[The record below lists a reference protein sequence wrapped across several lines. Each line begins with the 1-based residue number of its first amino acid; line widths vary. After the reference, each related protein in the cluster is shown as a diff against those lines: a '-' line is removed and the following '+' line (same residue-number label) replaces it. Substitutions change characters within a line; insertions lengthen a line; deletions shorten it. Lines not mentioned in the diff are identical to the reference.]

1 MKFTKLFEP
10 VRINALELKNRILM
24 PAMVTNYGNKDNTV
38 SDRLIAYHTARAK
51 GGFGLNIVEN
61 FAVQPSGKAF
71 AAVLGLWEDRFIPG
85 CSALSEA
92 VHASGGKIFAQIY
105 HAGAQTTAKVIGTQP
120 VAPTALLH
128 PLNGTLPRALTGEEI
143 SGIVAAFGQ
152 AARRAQEAGFD
163 GIEVHG
169 SHGYLISEFMSTYT
183 NRRADEYG
191 GDLLGRLRFP
201 REILAC
207 IRKQVGDDFPV
218 IIRMAGDE
226 RVSDGRTIEESK
238 IAAKILEEAGY
249 DGFHITT
256 ATTATQHYIVP
267 PYYVGAALN
276 VGYAEQIKK
285 TVTKPV
291 ITTGGIYDPFLAE
304 LILAEGRADMIGM
317 GRASIADPELPNKI
331 RAGAI
336 EDIRPC
342 VGCLQGCVGYLYYD
356 RPITCLAN
364 PDVGREG
371 EPAAGPPISLK
382 KILVVGGGPA
392 GLEAARTLAARGHS
406 VMLYEKSSQLGGQ
419 FQIACMPPHKQ
430 RIAQLLKQMIKRTRQ
445 AGVEIHLG
453 KTATK
458 DSVAEIKPDLIV
470 VATGGS
476 PIIPDL
482 PGLETCSVVNA
493 WDVLAGRVAVGKK
506 VLVIGG
512 GSVGCETADFL
523 ASQGKHV
530 TLVEMREDIGVDVV
544 QRVRHF
550 LLQRLEAGKVV
561 VETSATVCQIL
572 GDGAVVEQCG
582 EKRQLAGYDD
592 LVLALG
598 TKSENR
604 LAAALKNDGYEVVVV
619 GDAAEPRD
627 ALEAILTAG
636 EIGRKY

>member
-1 MKFTKLFEP
+1 
-10 VRINALELKNRILM
+10 
-24 PAMVTNYGNKDNTV
+24 
-38 SDRLIAYHTARAK
+38 
-51 GGFGLNIVEN
+51 
-61 FAVQPSGKAF
+61 
-71 AAVLGLWEDRFIPG
+71 
-85 CSALSEA
+85 
-92 VHASGGKIFAQIY
+92 
-105 HAGAQTTAKVIGTQP
+105 
-120 VAPTALLH
+120 
-128 PLNGTLPRALTGEEI
+128 
-143 SGIVAAFGQ
+143 
-152 AARRAQEAGFD
+152 
-163 GIEVHG
+163 
-169 SHGYLISEFMSTYT
+169 MSTYT
-183 NRRADEYG
+183 NRRNDEYG

-201 REILAC
+201 REILTC
-207 IRKQVGDDFPV
+207 IRKQVGNDFPV

-267 PYYVGAALN
+267 SYYVGAALN

-331 RAGAI
+331 RYGAI

-342 VGCLQGCVGYLYYD
+342 VGCLQGCIGYLYYD

-364 PDVGREG
+364 PEVGREG
-371 EPAAGPPISLK
+371 EPAAGPPVSLK

-392 GLEAARTLAARGHS
+392 GLEAARIMAARGHS
-406 VMLYEKSSQLGGQ
+406 VMLYEKSDQLGGQ
-419 FQIACMPPHKQ
+419 FKIACMPPHKQ

-445 AGVEIHLG
+445 AGAEIHLG

-470 VATGGS
+470 VATGGL

-530 TLVEMREDIGVDVV
+530 TLVEMRETIGVDVV

-572 GDGAVVEQCG
+572 DDGVVVEQCG
-582 EKRQLAGYDD
+582 EKRQLAGYDH

-598 TKSENR
+598 TRSENG
-604 LAAALKNDGYEVVVV
+604 LAAALKSDGYEVVVI

-627 ALEAILTAG
+627 ALAAMLRAG
-636 EIGRKY
+636 EVGRQL

>member
-1 MKFTKLFEP
+1 MTFTKLLEP
-10 VRINALELKNRILM
+10 VRINTLELKNRILM
-24 PAMVTNYGNKDNTV
+24 PAMVTNYGNRDNTV
-38 SDRLIAYHTARAK
+38 SDRLIAYHAARAK

-61 FAVQPSGKAF
+61 FAVHPAGKAF
-71 AAVLGLWEDRFIPG
+71 AQVLGLWEDGFIPG
-85 CSALSEA
+85 CSALTEA
-92 VHASGGKIFAQIY
+92 VHTSGGKIFAQIY
-105 HAGAQTTAKVIGTQP
+105 HAGAQTTAKVIGTRP

-128 PLNGTLPRALTGEEI
+128 PLLGTLPRALTPEEI

-152 AARRAQEAGFD
+152 AARRARQAGFD

-169 SHGYLISEFMSTYT
+169 SHGYLIAEFMSTYT
-183 NRRADEYG
+183 NRRTDEYG
-191 GDLLGRLRFP
+191 GDLPGRLLFP

-207 IRKQVGDDFPV
+207 IRRQVGSDFPV

-238 IAAKILEEAGY
+238 IAAQILEEAGY

-256 ATTATQHYIVP
+256 ATTATQYYIVP
-267 PYYVGAALN
+267 PFYVGAALN

-285 TVTKPV
+285 AVTKPV

-304 LILAEGRADMIGM
+304 LILAEGRADIIGM

-336 EDIRPC
+336 SDIRPC
-342 VGCLQGCVGYLYYD
+342 VGCLQGCIGNLYYD

-371 EPAAGPPISLK
+371 ETAPGPPDVVK

-392 GLEAARTLAARGHS
+392 GLEASRILAARGHA
-406 VMLYEKSSQLGGQ
+406 VMLYEKSDRLGGQ
-419 FQIACMPPHKQ
+419 FKIACMPPHKQ
-430 RIAQLLKQMIKRTRQ
+430 RLAQLLKHMIGKARQ
-445 AGVEIHLG
+445 AGVEIHPG

-458 DSVAEIKPDLIV
+458 DCIAEIKPDLII
-470 VATGGS
+470 VATGGL

-482 PGLETCSVVNA
+482 PGMEAGSVVNA
-493 WDVLAGRVAVGKK
+493 WDVLAGEVTVGRN

-530 TLVEMREDIGVDVV
+530 TLVEMREDIGLDVV

-550 LLQRLEAGKVV
+550 LLQRLEAGKVSV
-561 VETSATVCQIL
+561 KTSATVCQIL
-572 GDGAVVEQCG
+572 GDGVIVEQSG
-582 EKRQLAGYDD
+582 AKWQLTGYDD

-598 TKSENR
+598 TRSEND
-604 LAAALKNDGYEVVVV
+604 LAGELKNAGYEVVVA

-627 ALEAILTAG
+627 ALAAILNAG
-636 EIGRKY
+636 EIARRY

>member
-1 MKFTKLFEP
+1 MRFTKLFEP
-10 VRINALELKNRILM
+10 VRINTLELKNRILM

-38 SDRLIAYHTARAK
+38 SDRLIAYHAARAK

-61 FAVQPSGKAF
+61 FAVHPSGKAF
-71 AAVLGLWEDRFIPG
+71 AAVLGLWEDSFIPG
-85 CSALSEA
+85 CSALSAA

-128 PLNGTLPRALTGEEI
+128 PLNGTLPRALTAEEI
-143 SGIVAAFGQ
+143 SGIVEAFGQ
-152 AARRAQEAGFD
+152 AARRAQEACFD

-169 SHGYLISEFMSTYT
+169 SHGYLIAEFMSTYT
-183 NRRADEYG
+183 NRRTDEYG

-201 REILAC
+201 RKILEC
-207 IRKQVGDDFPV
+207 IRKQVGNGFPV

-267 PYYVGAALN
+267 SYYFGAALN
-276 VGYAEQIKK
+276 VGYAQQIKK
-285 TVTKPV
+285 SVTKPV
-291 ITTGGIYDPFLAE
+291 ITTGDIYDPFLAE

-331 RAGAI
+331 RAGAV
-336 EDIRPC
+336 EDICPC
-342 VGCLQGCVGYLYYD
+342 VGCLQGCVGSLYYD

-371 EPAAGPPISLK
+371 EPAYVPPVSLK

-392 GLEAARTLAARGHS
+392 GLEAARILAARGHS
-406 VMLYEKSSQLGGQ
+406 VMLYEKSDQLGGQ

-430 RIAQLLKQMIKRTRQ
+430 RIAQLLKQMIRRTRQ

-453 KTATK
+453 KTVTK
-458 DSVAEIKPDLIV
+458 DSVAAIKPDLIII
-470 VATGGS
+470 ATGGS
-476 PIIPDL
+476 PIIPDI
-482 PGLETCSVVNA
+482 PGLASSPAVNA
-493 WDVLAGRVAVGKK
+493 WDVLAGRTSVGKK

-530 TLVEMREDIGVDVV
+530 TLVEMRADIGVDVV
-544 QRVRHF
+544 QRVRQV
-550 LLQRLEAGKVV
+550 LLQRLESGKVG
-561 VETSATVCQIL
+561 VETSATVCRIL
-572 GDGAVVEQCG
+572 GDGVVLEQCG
-582 EKRQLAGYDD
+582 GKKQLTGYDD

-598 TKSENR
+598 TKPENG
-604 LAAALKNDGYEVVVV
+604 LAAALKNDGYEVVVI

-627 ALEAILTAG
+627 ALAAILKAG
-636 EIGRKY
+636 EVGRKY